1 MKVYKFSK
9 SLFEVGD
16 YLEFDIPGYVRTLSV
31 GEQYGNL
38 CVWVL
43 VSDRSEKV
51 TNRVY
56 HVVGTGHSMDEAYR
70 DFVGTVMFDG
80 GSLVLH
86 VFE

>member
-1 MKVYKFSK
+1 MKVYKFNK
-9 SLFEVGD
+9 SLFEIGD
-16 YLEFDIPGYVRTLSV
+16 YLEFDIRGYVKTLSV

-43 VSDRSEKV
+43 VSDLDRVTHKV
-51 TNRVY
+51 YRVA
-56 HVVGTGHSMDEAYR
+56 GTGHPIDGVYSN
-70 DFVGTVMFDG
+70 FVGTVQFDG